1 MEKIETH
8 EDLIDLGAA
17 SSETKGVGFG
27 RPDSILTQEQAKP
40 MGLDR
45 D

>member
-1 MEKIETH
+1 MEKIETQN
-8 EDLIDLGAA
+8 LIELGAA

-27 RPDSILTQEQAKP
+27 RPDTILTQEQAKP